1 MLNKLRNFSKGKLAT
16 VLVAII
22 IIPFVFWG
30 MGSVFQGG
38 KTNSVAKINN
48 FNISTKD
55 FVDHINKS
63 KLNTDI
69 IKENIN
75 NNILEEF
82 LTELVSNSLIDIEI
96 KDLNIMISDKNLA
109 ERIRKN
115 KIFHD
120 EKNKFSR
127 LKYEKF
133 LLENNIPAAEFEI
146 RLRKSELK
154 KELFTYISGGIK
166 SPYFIANKTF
176 KDNAKKIDLSYI
188 NLNLVYK
195 KKNEFSNIE
204 IDTFIKDN
212 EEKLKIE
219 LIDFSYTKITP
230 LNLVQETE
238 FSENFFSNIDEIENQ
253 VLNGTKIKEIATN
266 FGLKI
271 SKVNNFDDRNN
282 NDLLFKQIYVKRNQD
297 KIQIIDKNDF
307 YLLYEINSIKKVLP
321 ERNDVKFIE
330 SVKNSLFEKNK
341 YEYNKNLLL
350 KIQNQNFDNYDFI
363 RLVDNKD
370 LIKETKINSLN
381 DNNLFTSDSI
391 KLLYSLPKNNFLL
404 IGDKDKNI
412 YLAKIE
418 KILSNDLSDKNDLSN
433 YTIKAN
439 IQIKNDLYSSY
450 DYLINDKYKITIN
463 QNTLERIKNYFRW
476 C

>member
-1 MLNKLRNFSKGKLAT
+1 MLSTLRSFSKGKLAT
-16 VLVAII
+16 ILVTII

-30 MGSVFQGG
+30 MGSVFRGG
-38 KTNSVAKINN
+38 KTNSVAKINS

-55 FVDHINKS
+55 LVDHINNS
-63 KLNTDI
+63 KLSDDK

-82 LTELVSNSLIDIEI
+82 LTELVSNSVIDIEI
-96 KDLNIMISDKNLA
+96 EDLNIMISDKNLA
-109 ERIRKN
+109 ERIKKN
-115 KIFHD
+115 KSFHD

-133 LLENNIPAAEFEI
+133 LLENNIPAAVFEI
-146 RLRKSELK
+146 GLRKNELK
-154 KELFTYISGGIK
+154 KEFFTYISGGIK

-176 KDNAKKIDLSYI
+176 KDNAKKIDLSYV
-188 NLNLVYK
+188 NLNHVYK
-195 KKNEFSNIE
+195 KKDEFSNIE
-204 IDTFIKDN
+204 IETFIKDN

-219 LIDFSYTKITP
+219 IIDFSYTKITP

-253 VLNGTKIKEIATN
+253 VLNDTKIKEIATN

-271 SKVNNFDDRNN
+271 SEVNNFDDRNN
-282 NDLLFKQIYVKRNQD
+282 NDLIFKQIYVKRNQD

-350 KIQNQNFDNYDFI
+350 KIQNQNFNNFDFI

-370 LIKETKINSLN
+370 LIKKTKINSIK

-391 KLLYSLPKNNFLL
+391 KLLYSLSKNNFLL
-404 IGDKDKNI
+404 ISDKDKNI

-450 DYLINDKYKITIN
+450 DYLIKDKYKITIN
-463 QNTLERIKNYFRW
+463 QNTLERIKNYFR
-476 C
+476 

>member
-30 MGSVFQGG
+30 MGSVFSGG

-115 KIFHD
+115 KSFHD

-146 RLRKSELK
+146 RLRKNELK

-188 NLNLVYK
+188 NLNHVYK
-195 KKNEFSNIE
+195 KKDEFSNIE

-253 VLNGTKIKEIATN
+253 VLNDTKIKEIATN

-391 KLLYSLPKNNFLL
+391 KLLYSLSKNNFLL

-463 QNTLERIKNYFRW
+463 QNTLERIKNYFR
-476 C
+476 

>member
-30 MGSVFQGG
+30 MGSVFRGG

-63 KLNTDI
+63 KLNNDI

-109 ERIRKN
+109 ERIKKN
-115 KIFHD
+115 KSFHD

-133 LLENNIPAAEFEI
+133 LLENNIPAAEYEI
-146 RLRKSELK
+146 RLRKNELK

-188 NLNLVYK
+188 NLNHVYK
-195 KKNEFSNIE
+195 KKDEFSNIE

-253 VLNGTKIKEIATN
+253 VLNDTKIKEIATN

-271 SKVNNFDDRNN
+271 SEVNNFDDRNN
-282 NDLLFKQIYVKRNQD
+282 NDLIFKQIYVKRNQD

-391 KLLYSLPKNNFLL
+391 KLLYSLSKNNFLL

-463 QNTLERIKNYFRW
+463 QNTLERIKNYFR
-476 C
+476 

>member
-1 MLNKLRNFSKGKLAT
+1 MN
-16 VLVAII
+16 
-22 IIPFVFWG
+22 
-30 MGSVFQGG
+30 
-38 KTNSVAKINN
+38 
-48 FNISTKD
+48 D
-55 FVDHINKS
+55 
-63 KLNTDI
+63 
-69 IKENIN
+69 
-75 NNILEEF
+75 
-82 LTELVSNSLIDIEI
+82 
-96 KDLNIMISDKNLA
+96 
-109 ERIRKN
+109 
-115 KIFHD
+115 
-120 EKNKFSR
+120 
-127 LKYEKF
+127 
-133 LLENNIPAAEFEI
+133 
-146 RLRKSELK
+146 
-154 KELFTYISGGIK
+154 
-166 SPYFIANKTF
+166 
-176 KDNAKKIDLSYI
+176 
-188 NLNLVYK
+188 
-195 KKNEFSNIE
+195 
-204 IDTFIKDN
+204 
-212 EEKLKIE
+212 
-219 LIDFSYTKITP
+219 
-230 LNLVQETE
+230 
-238 FSENFFSNIDEIENQ
+238 
-253 VLNGTKIKEIATN
+253 TKIKEIATN

-271 SKVNNFDDRNN
+271 SEVNNFDDRNN
-282 NDLLFKQIYVKRNQD
+282 NDLIFKQIYVKRNQD

-370 LIKETKINSLN
+370 LIKKTKINSIK

-391 KLLYSLPKNNFLL
+391 KLLYSLSKNNFLL

-463 QNTLERIKNYFRW
+463 QNTLERIKNYFR
-476 C
+476 

>member
-96 KDLNIMISDKNLA
+96 KDLNIIISDKNLA
-109 ERIRKN
+109 ERIKKN
-115 KIFHD
+115 KSFHD

-188 NLNLVYK
+188 NLNHVYK
-195 KKNEFSNIE
+195 KKDEFSNIE

-253 VLNGTKIKEIATN
+253 VLNDTKIKEIATN

-271 SKVNNFDDRNN
+271 SEVNNFDDRNN
-282 NDLLFKQIYVKRNQD
+282 NDLIFKQIYVKRNQD

-350 KIQNQNFDNYDFI
+350 KIQNQNFNNYDFI

-370 LIKETKINSLN
+370 LIKKTKINSLK

-391 KLLYSLPKNNFLL
+391 KLLYSLSKNNFLL

-418 KILSNDLSDKNDLSN
+418 KILSNDLSDKNDLSD

-463 QNTLERIKNYFRW
+463 QNTLERIKNYFR
-476 C
+476 

>member
-30 MGSVFQGG
+30 MGSVFSGG
-38 KTNSVAKINN
+38 NINSVAKINS

-109 ERIRKN
+109 ERIKKN
-115 KIFHD
+115 KSFHD

-188 NLNLVYK
+188 NLNHVYK
-195 KKNEFSNIE
+195 KKDEFSNIE

-253 VLNGTKIKEIATN
+253 VLNDTKIKEIATN

-271 SKVNNFDDRNN
+271 SEVNNFDDRNN

-404 IGDKDKNI
+404 ISDKDKNI

-463 QNTLERIKNYFRW
+463 QNTLERIKNYFR
-476 C
+476 

>member
-115 KIFHD
+115 KSFHD

-188 NLNLVYK
+188 NLNHVYK
-195 KKNEFSNIE
+195 KKDEFSNIE

-238 FSENFFSNIDEIENQ
+238 FSENFFSSIDEIENQ
-253 VLNGTKIKEIATN
+253 VLNDTKIKEIATN

-271 SKVNNFDDRNN
+271 SEVNNFDDRNN
-282 NDLLFKQIYVKRNQD
+282 NDLIFKQIYVKRNQD

-350 KIQNQNFDNYDFI
+350 KIQNQNFNNYDFI

-370 LIKETKINSLN
+370 LIKKTKINSLK

-391 KLLYSLPKNNFLL
+391 KLLYSLSKNNFLL

-463 QNTLERIKNYFRW
+463 QNTLERIKNYFR
-476 C
+476 

>member
-30 MGSVFQGG
+30 MGSVFSGG

-115 KIFHD
+115 KSFHD

-133 LLENNIPAAEFEI
+133 LLENNISAAEFEI

-188 NLNLVYK
+188 NLNHVYK
-195 KKNEFSNIE
+195 KKDEFSNIE

-253 VLNGTKIKEIATN
+253 VLNDTKIKEIATN

-271 SKVNNFDDRNN
+271 SEVNNFDDRNN

-391 KLLYSLPKNNFLL
+391 KLLYSLSKNNFLL

-463 QNTLERIKNYFRW
+463 QNTLERIKNYFR
-476 C
+476 

>member
-1 MLNKLRNFSKGKLAT
+1 MLSTLRSFSKGKLAT
-16 VLVAII
+16 ILVTII

-30 MGSVFQGG
+30 MGSVFRGG
-38 KTNSVAKINN
+38 KTNSVAKINS

-55 FVDHINKS
+55 LVDHINNS
-63 KLNTDI
+63 KLSADK

-82 LTELVSNSLIDIEI
+82 LTELVSNSVIDIEI
-96 KDLNIMISDKNLA
+96 EDLNIMISDKNLA
-109 ERIRKN
+109 ERIKKN
-115 KIFHD
+115 KSFHD

-133 LLENNIPAAEFEI
+133 LLENNIPAAVFEI
-146 RLRKSELK
+146 GLRKNDLK
-154 KELFTYISGGIK
+154 KEFFTYISGGIK

-176 KDNAKKIDLSYI
+176 KDNAKKIDLSYV
-188 NLNLVYK
+188 NLNHVYK
-195 KKNEFSNIE
+195 KKDEFSNIE
-204 IDTFIKDN
+204 IETFIKDN

-230 LNLVQETE
+230 LNLVQEKE

-253 VLNGTKIKEIATN
+253 VLNDTKIKEIATN

-271 SKVNNFDDRNN
+271 SEVNNFDDRNN
-282 NDLLFKQIYVKRNQD
+282 NDLIFKQIYVKRNQD

-350 KIQNQNFDNYDFI
+350 KIQNQNFNNFDFI

-370 LIKETKINSLN
+370 LIKKTKINSIK

-391 KLLYSLPKNNFLL
+391 KLLYSLSKNNFLL

-463 QNTLERIKNYFRW
+463 QNTLERIKNYFR
-476 C
+476 

>member
-63 KLNTDI
+63 KLSTDE

-109 ERIRKN
+109 ERIKKN

-133 LLENNIPAAEFEI
+133 LLENNIHAAQYEI
-146 RLRKSELK
+146 RLRKNELK

-188 NLNLVYK
+188 NLNHVYK
-195 KKNEFSNIE
+195 KKDEFSNIE
-204 IDTFIKDN
+204 IETFIKDN

-321 ERNDVKFIE
+321 EKNDVKFIE

-350 KIQNQNFDNYDFI
+350 KIQNQNFKNYDFI

-370 LIKETKINSLN
+370 LIKKTKINSLK
-381 DNNLFTSDSI
+381 DSNLFTSDSI
-391 KLLYSLPKNNFLL
+391 KLLYSLSKDNFLL

-439 IQIKNDLYSSY
+439 MQIKNDLYSSY

-463 QNTLERIKNYFRW
+463 QNTLERIKNYFN
-476 C
+476 

>member
-1 MLNKLRNFSKGKLAT
+1 MLSTLRSFSKGKLAT
-16 VLVAII
+16 ILVTII

-30 MGSVFQGG
+30 MGSVFRGG
-38 KTNSVAKINN
+38 KTNSVAKINS

-55 FVDHINKS
+55 FVDHINNS
-63 KLNTDI
+63 KLSNDK

-82 LTELVSNSLIDIEI
+82 LTELVSNSVIDIEI
-96 KDLNIMISDKNLA
+96 EDLNIMISDKNLA
-109 ERIRKN
+109 ERIKKN
-115 KIFHD
+115 KSFHD

-133 LLENNIPAAEFEI
+133 LLENNIPAAVFEI
-146 RLRKSELK
+146 GLRKNELK
-154 KELFTYISGGIK
+154 KEFFTYISGGIK

-188 NLNLVYK
+188 NLNHVYK
-195 KKNEFSNIE
+195 KKDEFSNIE
-204 IDTFIKDN
+204 IETFIKDN

-253 VLNGTKIKEIATN
+253 VLNDTKIKEIATN

-271 SKVNNFDDRNN
+271 SEVNNFDDRNN
-282 NDLLFKQIYVKRNQD
+282 NDLIFKQIYVKRNQD

-370 LIKETKINSLN
+370 LIKKTKINSLN

-391 KLLYSLPKNNFLL
+391 KLLYSLSKNNFLL

-463 QNTLERIKNYFRW
+463 QNTLERIKNYFR
-476 C
+476 

>member
-63 KLNTDI
+63 KLSTDE

-109 ERIRKN
+109 KRIRKN
-115 KIFHD
+115 KSFHD

-133 LLENNIPAAEFEI
+133 LLENNIPAAKFEI
-146 RLRKSELK
+146 RLRKNELK
-154 KELFTYISGGIK
+154 KEFFTYISGGIK

-176 KDNAKKIDLSYI
+176 KDNAKKIDLSYV
-188 NLNLVYK
+188 NLNHVYK
-195 KKNEFSNIE
+195 KKDEFSNIE
-204 IDTFIKDN
+204 IETFIKDN

-253 VLNGTKIKEIATN
+253 VLNDTKIKEIATN

-271 SKVNNFDDRNN
+271 SEVNNFDDRNN

-391 KLLYSLPKNNFLL
+391 KLLYSLPENNFLL

-439 IQIKNDLYSSY
+439 MQIKNDLYSSY

-463 QNTLERIKNYFRW
+463 QNTLERIKNYFNW

>member
-63 KLNTDI
+63 KLNADI

-115 KIFHD
+115 KSFHD

-188 NLNLVYK
+188 NLNHVYK
-195 KKNEFSNIE
+195 KKDEFSNIE
-204 IDTFIKDN
+204 IETFIKDN

-271 SKVNNFDDRNN
+271 SVVNNFDDRNN
-282 NDLLFKQIYVKRNQD
+282 NDLIFKQIYVKRNQD

-350 KIQNQNFDNYDFI
+350 KIQNQNFNNSDFI
-363 RLVDNKD
+363 SLVDNKD
-370 LIKETKINSLN
+370 LIKKTKINSLK

-391 KLLYSLPKNNFLL
+391 KLLYSLSKNNFLL

-463 QNTLERIKNYFRW
+463 QNTLERIKNYFN
-476 C
+476 

>member
-16 VLVAII
+16 ILVAII

-30 MGSVFQGG
+30 MGSVFSGG
-38 KTNSVAKINN
+38 YKTNSVAKINS

-55 FVDHINKS
+55 FVDQLNNS
-63 KLNTDI
+63 KLSTEE

-109 ERIRKN
+109 ERIKKN
-115 KIFHD
+115 KSFHD

-133 LLENNIPAAEFEI
+133 LLENNIPAAKFEI
-146 RLRKSELK
+146 RLRKNELK

-188 NLNLVYK
+188 NLNHVYK
-195 KKNEFSNIE
+195 KKDEFSNIE

-253 VLNGTKIKEIATN
+253 ILNDTKIKEIATN

-271 SKVNNFDDRNN
+271 SEVNNFDDRNN
-282 NDLLFKQIYVKRNQD
+282 NDLIFKQIYVKRNQD

-391 KLLYSLPKNNFLL
+391 KLLYSLSKNNFLL

-418 KILSNDLSDKNDLSN
+418 KILSNDLSDKNDLSD

-463 QNTLERIKNYFRW
+463 QNTLERIKNYFR
-476 C
+476 

>member
-30 MGSVFQGG
+30 MGSVFSGG

-63 KLNTDI
+63 KLSTDE
-69 IKENIN
+69 IKEDIN
-75 NNILEEF
+75 NNILEEY

-115 KIFHD
+115 KSFHD

-146 RLRKSELK
+146 RLRKNELK

-188 NLNLVYK
+188 NLNHVYK
-195 KKNEFSNIE
+195 KKDEFSNIE

-219 LIDFSYTKITP
+219 LIDFSYIKITP

-271 SKVNNFDDRNN
+271 SEINNFDDRNN
-282 NDLLFKQIYVKRNQD
+282 NDLIFKQIYVKRNQD

-321 ERNDVKFIE
+321 EKNDVKFIE

-391 KLLYSLPKNNFLL
+391 KLLYSLSKNNFLL
-404 IGDKDKNI
+404 IGDNDKNI
-412 YLAKIE
+412 YLAKID
-418 KILSNDLSDKNDLSN
+418 KVLSNDLSDKNDLSN

-463 QNTLERIKNYFRW
+463 QNTLERIKNYFN
-476 C
+476 

>member
-115 KIFHD
+115 KSFHD

-176 KDNAKKIDLSYI
+176 KDNAKKINLSYI

-204 IDTFIKDN
+204 IETFIKDN

-253 VLNGTKIKEIATN
+253 IMNDTKIKEIATN

-271 SKVNNFDDRNN
+271 SEVNNFDDRNN
-282 NDLLFKQIYVKRNQD
+282 NDLIFKQIYVKRNQD

-463 QNTLERIKNYFRW
+463 QNTLERIKNYFR
-476 C
+476 

>member
-63 KLNTDI
+63 KLSTDE

-115 KIFHD
+115 KSFHD

-176 KDNAKKIDLSYI
+176 KDNAKKIDLSYV
-188 NLNLVYK
+188 NLNHVYK
-195 KKNEFSNIE
+195 KKDEFSNIE
-204 IDTFIKDN
+204 IETFIKDN

-253 VLNGTKIKEIATN
+253 VLNDTKIKEIATN

-271 SKVNNFDDRNN
+271 SEVNNFDDRNN
-282 NDLLFKQIYVKRNQD
+282 NDLIFKQIYVKRNQD

-350 KIQNQNFDNYDFI
+350 KIQNQNFNNFDFI

-370 LIKETKINSLN
+370 LIKKTKINSLN

-391 KLLYSLPKNNFLL
+391 KLLYSLSKNNFLL

-463 QNTLERIKNYFRW
+463 QNTLERIKNYFR
-476 C
+476 

>member
-30 MGSVFQGG
+30 MGSVFSGG
-38 KTNSVAKINN
+38 NINSVAKINN

-63 KLNTDI
+63 NLNNDI
-69 IKENIN
+69 IKENIE
-75 NNILEEF
+75 NNILEEL

-109 ERIRKN
+109 ERIKKN
-115 KIFHD
+115 KSFHD

-133 LLENNIPAAEFEI
+133 LLENNISAAEFEF
-146 RLRKSELK
+146 RLRKNELK

-188 NLNLVYK
+188 NLNHVYK
-195 KKNEFSNIE
+195 KKDEFSNIE
-204 IDTFIKDN
+204 IETFIKDN

-266 FGLKI
+266 FSLKI
-271 SKVNNFDDRNN
+271 SEVNNFDDRNN
-282 NDLLFKQIYVKRNQD
+282 NDLIFKQIYVKRNQD

-370 LIKETKINSLN
+370 LIKKTKINSLN

-391 KLLYSLPKNNFLL
+391 KLLYSLPQNNFLL

-418 KILSNDLSDKNDLSN
+418 KILSNDLSDKNDLSD

-463 QNTLERIKNYFRW
+463 QNTLERIKNYFN
-476 C
+476 

>member
-63 KLNTDI
+63 KLNNDI

-115 KIFHD
+115 KSFHD

-146 RLRKSELK
+146 VLRKNELK
-154 KELFTYISGGIK
+154 KEFFTYISGGIK

-188 NLNLVYK
+188 NLNNVYK
-195 KKNEFSNIE
+195 KKYEFSNIE
-204 IDTFIKDN
+204 IETFIKDN

-253 VLNGTKIKEIATN
+253 VLNDTKIKEIATN

-271 SKVNNFDDRNN
+271 SEVNNFDDRNN
-282 NDLLFKQIYVKRNQD
+282 NDLIFKQIYVKRNQD

-350 KIQNQNFDNYDFI
+350 KIQNQNFNNYDFI
-363 RLVDNKD
+363 RLIDNKD
-370 LIKETKINSLN
+370 LIKKTKINSLK

-391 KLLYSLPKNNFLL
+391 KLLYSLSKNNFLL

-463 QNTLERIKNYFRW
+463 QNTLERIKNYFN
-476 C
+476 

>member
-63 KLNTDI
+63 KLNTNI

-96 KDLNIMISDKNLA
+96 KDLNIMISDQNLA
-109 ERIRKN
+109 ERIKKN
-115 KIFHD
+115 KSFHN

-133 LLENNIPAAEFEI
+133 LLENNISAAEFEF
-146 RLRKSELK
+146 RLRKNELK

-176 KDNAKKIDLSYI
+176 KDNAKKIDLSYF
-188 NLNLVYK
+188 NLNNVYK
-195 KKNEFSNIE
+195 KKYEFSNIE
-204 IDTFIKDN
+204 IETFIKDN

-219 LIDFSYTKITP
+219 LIDFAYTKITP
-230 LNLVQETE
+230 LNLVQEAE
-238 FSENFFSNIDEIENQ
+238 FSENFFSKIDEIENQ
-253 VLNGTKIKEIATN
+253 VLNDTKIKEIATN
-266 FGLKI
+266 FGLNI
-271 SKVNNFDDRNN
+271 SEVNNFDDRNN
-282 NDLLFKQIYVKRNQD
+282 NDLIFKQIYAKRNQD

-321 ERNDVKFIE
+321 ERNDAKFIE

-370 LIKETKINSLN
+370 LIKKTKINSLN

-391 KLLYSLPKNNFLL
+391 KLLYSLPQNNFLL

-418 KILSNDLSDKNDLSN
+418 KILSNDLSDKNDLSD

-463 QNTLERIKNYFRW
+463 QNTLERIKNYFN
-476 C
+476 

>member
-30 MGSVFQGG
+30 MGSVFSGG

-63 KLNTDI
+63 KLSTDE

-115 KIFHD
+115 KSFHD

-146 RLRKSELK
+146 RLRKNELK

-188 NLNLVYK
+188 NLNHVYK
-195 KKNEFSNIE
+195 KKDEFSNIE
-204 IDTFIKDN
+204 IETFIKDN

-253 VLNGTKIKEIATN
+253 VLNDTKIKEIATN

-271 SKVNNFDDRNN
+271 SEVNNFDDRNN
-282 NDLLFKQIYVKRNQD
+282 NDLIFKQIYVKRNQD

-350 KIQNQNFDNYDFI
+350 KIQNQNFNNYDFI

-370 LIKETKINSLN
+370 LIKKTKINSLK

-391 KLLYSLPKNNFLL
+391 KLLYSLSKNNFLL

-463 QNTLERIKNYFRW
+463 QNTLERIKNYFR
-476 C
+476 

>member
-30 MGSVFQGG
+30 MGSVFSGG

-63 KLNTDI
+63 KLSTDE

-109 ERIRKN
+109 ERIKKN
-115 KIFHD
+115 KSFHD

-204 IDTFIKDN
+204 IETFIKDN

-271 SKVNNFDDRNN
+271 SEVNNFDDRNN
-282 NDLLFKQIYVKRNQD
+282 NDLIFKQIYVKRNQD

-391 KLLYSLPKNNFLL
+391 KLLYSLPENNFLL

-418 KILSNDLSDKNDLSN
+418 KILSNDLSDKNDLSD

-463 QNTLERIKNYFRW
+463 QNTLERIKNYFN
-476 C
+476 

>member
-115 KIFHD
+115 KSFHD

-188 NLNLVYK
+188 NLNHVYK
-195 KKNEFSNIE
+195 KKDEFSNIE
-204 IDTFIKDN
+204 IETFIKDN

-253 VLNGTKIKEIATN
+253 VLNDTKIKEIATN

-271 SKVNNFDDRNN
+271 SEVNNFDDRNN
-282 NDLLFKQIYVKRNQD
+282 NDLIFKQIYVKRNQD

-350 KIQNQNFDNYDFI
+350 KIQNQNFNNYDFI

-391 KLLYSLPKNNFLL
+391 KLLYSLPENNFLL

-463 QNTLERIKNYFRW
+463 QNTLERIKNYFN
-476 C
+476 

>member
-1 MLNKLRNFSKGKLAT
+1 MLSTLRSFSKGKLAT
-16 VLVAII
+16 ILVTII

-30 MGSVFQGG
+30 MGSVFRGG
-38 KTNSVAKINN
+38 KTNSVAKINS

-55 FVDHINKS
+55 FVDHINNS
-63 KLNTDI
+63 KLSNDK

-82 LTELVSNSLIDIEI
+82 LTELVSNSVINIEI
-96 KDLNIMISDKNLA
+96 EDLNIMISDKNLA
-109 ERIRKN
+109 ERIKKN
-115 KIFHD
+115 KSFHD

-133 LLENNIPAAEFEI
+133 LLENNIPAAVFEI
-146 RLRKSELK
+146 GLRKNELK
-154 KELFTYISGGIK
+154 KEFFTYISGGIK

-176 KDNAKKIDLSYI
+176 KDNAKRIDLSYV
-188 NLNLVYK
+188 NLNHVYK
-195 KKNEFSNIE
+195 KKDEFSNIE
-204 IDTFIKDN
+204 IETFIKDN

-230 LNLVQETE
+230 LNLVQEKE

-253 VLNGTKIKEIATN
+253 VLNDTKIKEIATN

-271 SKVNNFDDRNN
+271 SEVNNFDDRNN
-282 NDLLFKQIYVKRNQD
+282 NELIFKQIYVKRNQD

-350 KIQNQNFDNYDFI
+350 KIQNQNFNNFDFI

-370 LIKETKINSLN
+370 LIKKTKINSIK

-391 KLLYSLPKNNFLL
+391 KLLYSLSKNNFLL

-450 DYLINDKYKITIN
+450 DYLIKDKYKITIN
-463 QNTLERIKNYFRW
+463 QNTLERIKNYFR
-476 C
+476 

>member
-109 ERIRKN
+109 ERIKKN
-115 KIFHD
+115 KSFHD

-146 RLRKSELK
+146 RLRKNELK

-188 NLNLVYK
+188 NLNHVYK
-195 KKNEFSNIE
+195 KKDEFSNIE

-253 VLNGTKIKEIATN
+253 VLNDTKIKEIATN

-271 SKVNNFDDRNN
+271 SEVNNFDDRNN
-282 NDLLFKQIYVKRNQD
+282 NDLIFKQIYVKRNQD

-350 KIQNQNFDNYDFI
+350 KIQNQNFNNYDFI

-370 LIKETKINSLN
+370 LIKKTKINSLK

-391 KLLYSLPKNNFLL
+391 KLLYSLSKNNFLL

-463 QNTLERIKNYFRW
+463 QNTLERIKNYFR
-476 C
+476 

>member
-109 ERIRKN
+109 ERIKKN
-115 KIFHD
+115 KSFHD

-188 NLNLVYK
+188 NLNNVYK
-195 KKNEFSNIE
+195 K
-204 IDTFIKDN
+204 
-212 EEKLKIE
+212 
-219 LIDFSYTKITP
+219 
-230 LNLVQETE
+230 
-238 FSENFFSNIDEIENQ
+238 
-253 VLNGTKIKEIATN
+253 
-266 FGLKI
+266 
-271 SKVNNFDDRNN
+271 
-282 NDLLFKQIYVKRNQD
+282 
-297 KIQIIDKNDF
+297 
-307 YLLYEINSIKKVLP
+307 
-321 ERNDVKFIE
+321 
-330 SVKNSLFEKNK
+330 
-341 YEYNKNLLL
+341 
-350 KIQNQNFDNYDFI
+350 
-363 RLVDNKD
+363 
-370 LIKETKINSLN
+370 
-381 DNNLFTSDSI
+381 
-391 KLLYSLPKNNFLL
+391 
-404 IGDKDKNI
+404 
-412 YLAKIE
+412 
-418 KILSNDLSDKNDLSN
+418 
-433 YTIKAN
+433 
-439 IQIKNDLYSSY
+439 
-450 DYLINDKYKITIN
+450 
-463 QNTLERIKNYFRW
+463 
-476 C
+476 

>member
-30 MGSVFQGG
+30 MGSVFRGG

-63 KLNTDI
+63 KLSTDE

-115 KIFHD
+115 KSFHD

-188 NLNLVYK
+188 NLNHVYK
-195 KKNEFSNIE
+195 KKDEFSNIE

-253 VLNGTKIKEIATN
+253 VLNDTKIKEIATN

-271 SKVNNFDDRNN
+271 FEVNNFDDRNN
-282 NDLLFKQIYVKRNQD
+282 NDLIFKQIYVKRNQD

-418 KILSNDLSDKNDLSN
+418 KILSNDLSDKNDLSD

-463 QNTLERIKNYFRW
+463 QNTLERIKNYFR
-476 C
+476 

>member
-63 KLNTDI
+63 NINTDI
-69 IKENIN
+69 IKENIE
-75 NNILEEF
+75 NNILEEL
-82 LTELVSNSLIDIEI
+82 LTELISNSLIDIEI

-109 ERIRKN
+109 ERIKKN
-115 KIFHD
+115 KSFHD

-188 NLNLVYK
+188 NLNHVYK
-195 KKNEFSNIE
+195 KNDEFSNIE
-204 IDTFIKDN
+204 IETFIKDN

-266 FGLKI
+266 FSLKI
-271 SKVNNFDDRNN
+271 SEVNNFDDRNN
-282 NDLLFKQIYVKRNQD
+282 NDLIFKQIYVKRNQD

-307 YLLYEINSIKKVLP
+307 YLLYEKNSIKKVLP

-350 KIQNQNFDNYDFI
+350 KIQNQNFNNFDFI

-370 LIKETKINSLN
+370 LIKKTKINSLN
-381 DNNLFTSDSI
+381 DSSLFTSDSI
-391 KLLYSLPKNNFLL
+391 KLLYSLSKNNFLL

-463 QNTLERIKNYFRW
+463 QNTLERIKNYFN
-476 C
+476 

>member
-115 KIFHD
+115 KSFHD

-146 RLRKSELK
+146 RLRKNELK

-188 NLNLVYK
+188 NLNHVYK
-195 KKNEFSNIE
+195 KKDEFSNIE
-204 IDTFIKDN
+204 IETFIKDN

-253 VLNGTKIKEIATN
+253 VLNDTKIKEIATN

-271 SKVNNFDDRNN
+271 SEVNNFDDRNN

-321 ERNDVKFIE
+321 EKNDVKFIE

-391 KLLYSLPKNNFLL
+391 KLLYSLSKNNFLL

-463 QNTLERIKNYFRW
+463 QNTLERIKNYFN
-476 C
+476 

>member
-1 MLNKLRNFSKGKLAT
+1 MLNKLRIFSKGKFAT
-16 VLVAII
+16 ILVAII
-22 IIPFVFWG
+22 IVPFVFWG
-30 MGSVFQGG
+30 MGSVFSGG
-38 KTNSVAKINN
+38 NINSVAKINN

-55 FVDHINKS
+55 FVDHINK
-63 KLNTDI
+63 LNLNSEI

-75 NNILEEF
+75 NNILEEV
-82 LTELVSNSLIDIEI
+82 LTELVSRSLVDIEI
-96 KDLNIMISDKNLA
+96 KDLNIIISDKTLA
-109 ERIRKN
+109 KIIKKN
-115 KIFHD
+115 KNFQN
-120 EKNKFSR
+120 ENNQFSR

-133 LLENNIPAAEFEI
+133 LLENNISVTDFES
-146 RLRKSELK
+146 RLRKKELK
-154 KELFTYISGGIK
+154 KKLLAYISGGIK

-188 NLNLVYK
+188 NLNHVYK
-195 KKNEFSNIE
+195 KKDEFSNIE
-204 IDTFIKDN
+204 IETFIKDN

-266 FGLKI
+266 FNLKI
-271 SKVNNFDDRNN
+271 SEVNNFDDRNN
-282 NDLLFKQIYVKRNQD
+282 NDLIFKQIYVKRNQD

-370 LIKETKINSLN
+370 LIKKTKINSLK
-381 DNNLFTSDSI
+381 DSNLFTSDSI
-391 KLLYSLPKNNFLL
+391 KLLYSLSKNNFLL

-418 KILSNDLSDKNDLSN
+418 KILSNDLSDKNDLSD

-463 QNTLERIKNYFRW
+463 QNTLERIKNYFR
-476 C
+476 

>member
-1 MLNKLRNFSKGKLAT
+1 MLSKLRSFSKGKLAT
-16 VLVAII
+16 ILVTII

-30 MGSVFQGG
+30 MGSVFRGG
-38 KTNSVAKINN
+38 KTNSVAKINS

-55 FVDHINKS
+55 FVDHINNS
-63 KLNTDI
+63 KLSNDK

-82 LTELVSNSLIDIEI
+82 LTELVSNSVIDIEI
-96 KDLNIMISDKNLA
+96 EDLNIMISDKNLA
-109 ERIRKN
+109 ERIKKN
-115 KIFHD
+115 KSFHD

-133 LLENNIPAAEFEI
+133 LLENNIPAAVFEI
-146 RLRKSELK
+146 GLRRNELK
-154 KELFTYISGGIK
+154 KEFFTYISGGIK

-176 KDNAKKIDLSYI
+176 KDNAKKIDLSYV
-188 NLNLVYK
+188 NLNHVYK
-195 KKNEFSNIE
+195 KKDEFSNIE
-204 IDTFIKDN
+204 IETFIKDN

-253 VLNGTKIKEIATN
+253 VLNDTKIKEIATN

-271 SKVNNFDDRNN
+271 SEVNNFDDRNN
-282 NDLLFKQIYVKRNQD
+282 NDLIFKQIYVKRNQD

-350 KIQNQNFDNYDFI
+350 KIQNQNFNNFDFI

-370 LIKETKINSLN
+370 LIKKTKINSIK

-391 KLLYSLPKNNFLL
+391 KLLYSLSKNNFLL

-450 DYLINDKYKITIN
+450 DYLIKDKYKITIN
-463 QNTLERIKNYFRW
+463 QNTLERIKNYFR
-476 C
+476 

>member
-30 MGSVFQGG
+30 MGSVFSGG
-38 KTNSVAKINN
+38 KTNSLAKINN

-115 KIFHD
+115 KSFHD

-188 NLNLVYK
+188 NLNHVYK
-195 KKNEFSNIE
+195 KKDEFSNIE

-253 VLNGTKIKEIATN
+253 VLNDTKIKEIATN

-271 SKVNNFDDRNN
+271 SEVNNFDDRNN

-330 SVKNSLFEKNK
+330 SVKNNLFEKNK

-391 KLLYSLPKNNFLL
+391 KLLYSLPENNFLL

-463 QNTLERIKNYFRW
+463 QNTLERIKNYFN
-476 C
+476 

>member
-1 MLNKLRNFSKGKLAT
+1 MLSTLRSFSKGKLAT
-16 VLVAII
+16 ILVTII

-30 MGSVFQGG
+30 MGSVFRGG
-38 KTNSVAKINN
+38 KTNSVAKINS

-55 FVDHINKS
+55 FVDHINNS
-63 KLNTDI
+63 KLSNDK

-82 LTELVSNSLIDIEI
+82 LTELVSNSVIDIEI
-96 KDLNIMISDKNLA
+96 EDLNIMISDKNLA
-109 ERIRKN
+109 ERIKKN
-115 KIFHD
+115 KSFHD

-133 LLENNIPAAEFEI
+133 LLENNIPAAVFEI
-146 RLRKSELK
+146 GLRKNELK
-154 KELFTYISGGIK
+154 KEFFTYISGGIK

-176 KDNAKKIDLSYI
+176 KDNAKKIDLSYV
-188 NLNLVYK
+188 NLNHVYK
-195 KKNEFSNIE
+195 KKDEFSNIE
-204 IDTFIKDN
+204 IETFIKDN

-253 VLNGTKIKEIATN
+253 VLNDTKIKEIATN

-271 SKVNNFDDRNN
+271 SEVNNFDDRNN
-282 NDLLFKQIYVKRNQD
+282 NDLIFKQIYVKRNQD

-350 KIQNQNFDNYDFI
+350 KIQNQNFNNFDFI

-370 LIKETKINSLN
+370 LIKKTKINSIK

-391 KLLYSLPKNNFLL
+391 KLLYSLSKNNFLL

-450 DYLINDKYKITIN
+450 DYLIKDKYKITIN
-463 QNTLERIKNYFRW
+463 QNTLERIKN
-476 C
+476 

>member
-1 MLNKLRNFSKGKLAT
+1 MLSTLRSFSKGKLAT
-16 VLVAII
+16 ILVTII

-30 MGSVFQGG
+30 MGSVFRGG
-38 KTNSVAKINN
+38 KTNSVAKINS

-55 FVDHINKS
+55 FVDHINNS
-63 KLNTDI
+63 KLSNDK

-82 LTELVSNSLIDIEI
+82 LTELVSNSVIDIEI
-96 KDLNIMISDKNLA
+96 EDLNIMISDKNLA
-109 ERIRKN
+109 ERIKKN
-115 KIFHD
+115 KSFHD

-133 LLENNIPAAEFEI
+133 LLENNIPAAVFEI
-146 RLRKSELK
+146 GLRKNELK
-154 KELFTYISGGIK
+154 KEFFTYISGGIK

-176 KDNAKKIDLSYI
+176 KDNAKKIDLSYV
-188 NLNLVYK
+188 NLNHVYK
-195 KKNEFSNIE
+195 KKDEFSNIE
-204 IDTFIKDN
+204 IETFIKDN

-219 LIDFSYTKITP
+219 IIDFSYTKITP

-253 VLNGTKIKEIATN
+253 VLNDTKIKEIATN

-271 SKVNNFDDRNN
+271 SEVNNFDDRNN
-282 NDLLFKQIYVKRNQD
+282 NDLIFKQIYVKRNQD

-350 KIQNQNFDNYDFI
+350 KIQNQNFNNFDFI

-370 LIKETKINSLN
+370 LIKKTKINSIK

-391 KLLYSLPKNNFLL
+391 KLLYSLSKNNFLL

-450 DYLINDKYKITIN
+450 DYLIKDKYKITIN
-463 QNTLERIKNYFRW
+463 QNTLERIKNYFR
-476 C
+476 